1 MPNYT
6 NNLISFCDTLPL
18 GEKTFNASFK
28 IIMFSKL
35 VQFYKL
41 TTNHNCAYF
50 KANRSQTTS
59 FKFVFL
65 SQVRNQQF
73 YKYHACYTLVAT
85 SKMLSNSLY
94 GQEGRMLRF
103 SFLFPL
109 KEIIFNNQ

>member
-41 TTNHNCAYF
+41 TTNHNCAYSKQTEAKLHHSNLCF
-50 KANRSQTTS
+50 YHRSET
-59 FKFVFL
+59 
-65 SQVRNQQF
+65 
-73 YKYHACYTLVAT
+73 
-85 SKMLSNSLY
+85 NSSTNIMPVTHLL
-94 GQEGRMLRF
+94 QLPKCSAIHCMDRKEGCCDSVF
-103 SFLFPL
+103 SFL
-109 KEIIFNNQ
+109 